1 MNYLA
6 HLCFAAPD
14 QASRIG
20 NLLGDFCQGLDLQH
34 FPADILDGLAQHRA
48 IDRFTDSSSEVLQ
61 AKLLFA
67 PQRRRFAAVAID
79 MLFDH
84 LLIRHWDQFYSQP
97 FADYKATLYQQLQQD
112 LPQMPARMRH
122 TVSAIISQDWFAA
135 YAQLDLLGQAL
146 DNIASRIRFANQF
159 AGSIDD
165 IQQHYPALNQLF
177 LQFYPRLQQ
186 FVLTLPCQIAA
197 KTPR

>member
-6 HLCFAAPD
+6 HLCFAAPN

-34 FPADILDGLAQHRA
+34 FPADILAGLAQHRA
-48 IDRFTDSSSEVLQ
+48 IDRFTDRSIEVQQ

-67 PQRRRFAAVAID
+67 PQRRRFAAVAVD
-79 MLFDH
+79 MVFDH
-84 LLIRHWDQFYSQP
+84 LLILHWDHFYPQP

-112 LPQMPARMRH
+112 LPQMPERMRH
-122 TVSAIISQDWFAA
+122 TVSAIITQDWFAA
-135 YAQLDLLGQAL
+135 YAELDLLGKAL

-159 AGSIDD
+159 AGSIAD
-165 IQQHYPALNQLF
+165 IRQHYPALNQLF

-186 FVLTLPCQIAA
+186 FVLTLPEQLPV
-197 KTPR
+197 KTPA